1 MEVKYYMLE
10 INFEQ
15 QLTAMESDL
24 QFFKNILK
32 DLKSD
37 VVNSEELT
45 SEVPNY
51 NQIVATID
59 HLEVTIKVLKDDLRD
74 NTTLKNKALM
84 DRFNNLR
91 KFAEVQ

>member
-15 QLTAMESDL
+15 KLTAMESDL

-32 DLKSD
+32 DFEK
-37 VVNSEELT
+37 EEGYEKLT
-45 SEVPNY
+45 SEIPNY

>member
-1 MEVKYYMLE
+1 MIG
-10 INFEQ
+10 INTFIEKET
-15 QLTAMESDL
+15 QLLDRV
-24 QFFKNILK
+24 NILK

>member
-15 QLTAMESDL
+15 KLTAMESDL

-32 DLKSD
+32 DFEK
-37 VVNSEELT
+37 EEGYEKLT
-45 SEVPNY
+45 SEIPNY
-51 NQIVATID
+51 NQIVATMD
-59 HLEVTIKVLKDDLRD
+59 HLEVTLKVLKNDFRD
-74 NTTLKNKALM
+74 NCTLKNKSIM